1 MLRVA
6 ALVLPLCLD
15 TFAIAAAVGL
25 NRLPLAERLRLG
37 AVFAVFEGGMP
48 LVGLGVGLILADRL
62 AGVADYVAAAI
73 LVLAGVLML
82 RGDEEREE
90 RRARGL
96 LTARGLALLGLGL
109 SVSMDELAIGFTMGL
124 LRLPIALVVA
134 LIAAQAFAV
143 SQLGLALGARVGE
156 RVREGAER
164 LAGVVLIALAVA
176 LLAAHV
182 LRFAL

>member
-1 MLRVA
+1 MA

-15 TFAIAAAVGL
+15 TFAISAAVGL
-25 NRLPLAERLRLG
+25 SRPPAAARLRLG
-37 AVFAVFEGGMP
+37 AVFALFESGMP
-48 LVGLGVGLILADRL
+48 LVGLGLGWLL
-62 AGVADYVAAAI
+62 AGRLSGTADYLAAGV

-82 RGDEEREE
+82 REDEDREE
-90 RRARGL
+90 RRASGL

-109 SVSMDELAIGFTMGL
+109 SVSLDELAIGFTMGL
-124 LRLPIALVVA
+124 LRVPIALVVA

-176 LLAAHV
+176 LLAAHL